1 MPTTEVRVP
10 DLGDFGEVPVIEVL
24 VSPGDPVEREEAL
37 ITLESDKATMDVPAP
52 HEGVVREIN
61 VQVGDQV
68 SKGALLLS
76 LDAADSPEAPAPL
89 RSDPDAAADGASGTR
104 PPAPPG
110 ESEDARGSGGREV
123 PDPRSPAEAAGGSG
137 GPGSSPPAP
146 SGALPR
152 AERTVGR
159 GSVPA
164 PPTGEAAP
172 PGGFA
177 GEEGGEA
184 PPPAE
189 PAEEAVPPPSPSSFS
204 RGSPT
209 AFIAEP
215 GARPRATSHA
225 TPSVR
230 RFARELGVDLSQVT
244 GTGRKGRILTQDL
257 KSFVKSRFEG
267 PAEGAPGGLSFPP
280 MPAEDFSRFGEIEVR
295 PLSRIKRISG
305 PRLHRAWVH
314 VPHVTHHDEADV
326 TELEAFRQSLK
337 AQAAASGVRI
347 TLLAFAIRALARAV
361 LDFPVFN
368 ASLSPDGQSLILK
381 RYVNVGVA
389 VDTPGGLVVPV
400 VRAVAGKGLLELAG
414 ELGELGRRAR
424 EKGLRSEDFQG
435 GSITVSSLGGIGGT
449 AFTPIVNAPE
459 VAVLGLARAVRK
471 PRWDGAAFQPR
482 LMQPLDL
489 SYDHRVIDGAEAARF
504 TRRVAE
510 LLEDLRRLLL

>member
-1 MPTTEVRVP
+1 MPITLVRVP

-24 VSPGDPVEREEAL
+24 VAPGAAVGREEAL
-37 ITLESDKATMDVPAP
+37 VTLESDKATMDVPAP
-52 HEGVVREIN
+52 HEGLVREIH

-76 LDAADSPEAPAPL
+76 LEAEDPPEAPAEAPGPAQGSGPPAPS
-89 RSDPDAAADGASGTR
+89 RAGGGAGAALGPGAL

-110 ESEDARGSGGREV
+110 EGAGRRDPAGGGPPRPPAPGEGADAGGNGG
-123 PDPRSPAEAAGGSG
+123 PGPLPAAAPGAAGPAGGSG
-137 GPGSSPPAP
+137 GEAPLPPAAPEQRPLPAP
-146 SGALPR
+146 S
-152 AERTVGR
+152 
-159 GSVPA
+159 
-164 PPTGEAAP
+164 
-172 PGGFA
+172 
-177 GEEGGEA
+177 
-184 PPPAE
+184 
-189 PAEEAVPPPSPSSFS
+189 PPPSFS
-204 RGSPT
+204 RASPT
-209 AFIAEP
+209 ALLSGP

-225 TPSVR
+225 TPSLR

-244 GTGRKGRILTQDL
+244 GTGRKGRILDQDI
-257 KSFVKSRFEG
+257 KGFVKSRLEK
-267 PAEGAPGGLSFPP
+267 PEEGAAGGLSLPP
-280 MPAEDFSRFGEIEVR
+280 MPAEDFGRFGEVEVR

-305 PRLHRAWVH
+305 PRLHRAWVR

-326 TELEAFRQSLK
+326 TGLEAFRQSLK
-337 AQAAASGVRI
+337 EQAAGSGVRV

-368 ASLSPDGQSLILK
+368 ASLSPDGHNLILK

-389 VDTPGGLVVPV
+389 IDTSEGLVVPV
-400 VRAVAGKGLLELAG
+400 LRGAAGKGLLDLAG

-424 EKGLRSEDFQG
+424 EKRLRSEDFQG

-459 VAVLGLARAVRK
+459 VAVLGLARAARK
-471 PRWDGAAFQPR
+471 ARWDGERFAPR

-504 TRRVAE
+504 ARRIAE